1 VRPAENDRGCFG
13 VWVAFRDSP
22 SFKPLTF
29 SAGPTSPLPPSWG
42 DLAQPGNSLRLT
54 GSSATRITR
63 RGELSARRPERAS
76 HGDTPCRH
84 NAVEVAAQSGLGNQ
98 RSGFAHVR

>member
-42 DLAQPGNSLRLT
+42 DLAQPRNSLRLT
-54 GSSATRITR
+54 GSSATRMPR
-63 RGELSARRPERAS
+63 RGRALRQETRAR
-76 HGDTPCRH
+76 
-84 NAVEVAAQSGLGNQ
+84 QSRRYSLP
-98 RSGFAHVR
+98 S